1 MKSPILILF
10 MVAVLLTSCSKDADE
25 VYEKVA
31 LAATTSDVEEQ
42 ILDLVNE
49 YRANKGLVV
58 LEVNAAAE
66 EYAVSHNEYMIS
78 KDEISHDNFLE
89 RASDLSVEIKATHV
103 AENVARD
110 FDTAEEVFGAWLLS
124 TEHLKNIEGDF
135 TQTAISVMADSEGR
149 QYFTQV
155 FVKK

>member
-10 MVAVLLTSCSKDADE
+10 MVVVLLTSCSKDANE

-31 LAATTSDVEEQ
+31 LTATTSDMEEQ

-49 YRANKGLVV
+49 YRVSKGLVV
-58 LEVNAAAE
+58 LEVNSAAKK
-66 EYAVSHNEYMIS
+66 YATAHNEYMIS
-78 KDEISHDNFLE
+78 KDEISHDNFLQ
-89 RASDLSVEIKATHV
+89 RASDLSLEINAIHV

-110 FDTAEEVFGAWLLS
+110 FDTAEEVFNAWLLS
-124 TEHLKNIEGDF
+124 AAHLKNIIGDF
-135 TQTAISVMADSEGR
+135 TETAISVDTDAEGR

-155 FVKK
+155 FIK